1 MSTRKATNATKRPFE
16 PETLNGSNT
25 LPATIEIA
33 EGQTLQLGELVA
45 MSHQVSGLSVSAWNK
60 MAEDKRDAQLQLT
73 IDSLKEAVSGGASLE
88 DLKPQPSPA
97 AQEARDD
104 DNEFKSVLV
113 TQTLIVSAP
122 GGDRRRAGFAFG
134 PEPVEL
140 EWENLGE
147 TDEDRKTVLEALRAD
162 PKLKIDGRMREVEEA
177 DED

>member
-1 MSTRKATNATKRPFE
+1 MSTRKATNATKKPVE

-73 IDSLKEAVSGGASLE
+73 IESLKDAVAGGASLE

-97 AQEARDD
+97 SEEG
-104 DNEFKSVLV
+104 EFKPIIV
-113 TQTLIVSAP
+113 TQTLIISAP

-140 EWENLGE
+140 EWQDLGE
-147 TDEDRKTVLEALRAD
+147 TDEDRKRVLEALRAD

-177 DED
+177 DDD

>member
-1 MSTRKATNATKRPFE
+1 MSTRKATNAIKRPID

-25 LPATIEIA
+25 LPAEIEIA

-60 MAEDKRDAQLQLT
+60 MAEDKRDGQLQLT
-73 IDSLKEAVSGGASLE
+73 IDSLKEAVAGGASLE

-97 AQEARDD
+97 TEEAGEGE
-104 DNEFKSVLV
+104 NEFKAV
-113 TQTLIVSAP
+113 TVTHTLIVSAP

-140 EWENLGE
+140 EWEELGE

-162 PKLKIDGRMREVEEA
+162 PKLKIDGRMREVDEANEE
-177 DED
+177 

>member
-1 MSTRKATNATKRPFE
+1 MSTRKATNATKKPVE

-73 IDSLKEAVSGGASLE
+73 IESLKDAVAGGASLE
-88 DLKPQPSPA
+88 DLKPQPSSSS
-97 AQEARDD
+97 EDGGEEG
-104 DNEFKSVLV
+104 EFKSVIV

-140 EWENLGE
+140 EWEELGE
-147 TDEDRKTVLEALRAD
+147 TDEDRKSVLEALRAD

-177 DED
+177 DEE